1 MPSNLLFDRE
11 GAPNPLGMLF
21 FVVALCLSCMFLVG
35 CSDRQAQILGFE
47 DEDDQLPPI
56 INNTGDGTVIS
67 GNGNSF
73 GDTTTEATPL
83 ATPTPTATP
92 AP

>member
-1 MPSNLLFDRE
+1 MPVPKSFIALLCIIMI
-11 GAPNPLGMLF
+11 G
-21 FVVALCLSCMFLVG
+21 FVTG

-47 DEDDQLPPI
+47 DDPDDQLPPI